1 MKITNSKLEIRPT
14 DCQNSARLQ
23 SGTRFALFTERWVAL
38 AEIIIKKIERV
49 ICKKQ
54 IDVWFSV

>member
-1 MKITNSKLEIRPT
+1 MKITDSKLEIRPT
-14 DCQNSARLQ
+14 HCQNSDRPQ
-23 SGTRFALFTERWVAL
+23 TGTRFALLTKRWVAL
-38 AEIIIKKIERV
+38 AEIIIKIERV